1 MLGGDTPK
9 EYNILTPLS
18 GTIQESFWDF
28 GLDTRKNLF
37 INFIADSAQNEY
49 NTMKSILST
58 ADAPKKFQYL
68 YTRWKAKD
76 FRTFDELKKL
86 LNHDFIL
93 NLSLWDRSFDD
104 FVYAFQALLLLSDKN
119 AISEYFDNPDVV
131 DLKKLFSGNDIQE
144 TERIKN
150 LINEWSSYNKED
162 KEKDKRIH
170 KTDKKEN
177 EKTVADIIRSETD
190 KSENDRITKAEATK
204 YILNAL
210 ERGNQPYDA
219 DTLVGIDYWIDGM
232 DNGDFSDL
240 LSLTV
245 DSKYKAPDNV
255 LHPVLAQFRREY

>member
-1 MLGGDTPK
+1 
-9 EYNILTPLS
+9 
-18 GTIQESFWDF
+18 
-28 GLDTRKNLF
+28 
-37 INFIADSAQNEY
+37 
-49 NTMKSILST
+49 MKSILST

-131 DLKKLFSGNDIQE
+131 DLKKLFSGDDIQE

-177 EKTVADIIRSETD
+177 EKTVADVIRSETD
-190 KSENDRITKAEATK
+190 KSENDRITKAEAVK

-255 LHPVLAQFRREY
+255 LRPVLAQFRREY